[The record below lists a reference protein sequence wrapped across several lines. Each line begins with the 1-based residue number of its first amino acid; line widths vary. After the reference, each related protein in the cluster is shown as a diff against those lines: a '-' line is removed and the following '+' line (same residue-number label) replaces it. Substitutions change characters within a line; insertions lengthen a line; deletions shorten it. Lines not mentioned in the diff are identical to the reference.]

1 MKGEG
6 LKAWLDR
13 DGEGDSLTAS
23 PLRHLMRT
31 LRRAVAAFLAIG
43 LVCLVMTNTIL
54 LPPVQPGCSAHR
66 GVLTCVSDAMQRVRM
81 VLLHSLHAMQV
92 RSCRRALIH
101 AVLAAQSVRAPEA
114 PVEIGLS
121 ECAAGALQAL
131 PPPHAH
137 AHMHAHAH
145 ARTHTR
151 LSLSSLV

>member
-23 PLRHLMRT
+23 PFRHLMRT

-43 LVCLVMTNTIL
+43 LVCLVTTNTIIFRHFSSFF
-54 LPPVQPGCSAHR
+54 VQPGCSAHR

-137 AHMHAHAH
+137 AH